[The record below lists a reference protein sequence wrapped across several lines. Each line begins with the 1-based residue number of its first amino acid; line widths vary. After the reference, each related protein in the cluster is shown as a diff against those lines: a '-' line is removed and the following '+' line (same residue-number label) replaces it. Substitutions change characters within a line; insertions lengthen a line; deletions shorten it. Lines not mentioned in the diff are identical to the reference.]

1 MIKNGLCNH
10 TFFCKDKIACELFK
24 SNSVYII
31 NNRYLCANMG
41 RIIAIDYGKKRTG
54 IAVSDPL
61 KLIAGGLTALP
72 SREVVD
78 FLKHYASENT
88 VDLFLLGD
96 PRQMN
101 YEPSENRERVLK
113 FRKNLQQ
120 TFPSIEIRM
129 IDERFTSVLAHQAM
143 IQGGLKKK
151 ARQNKE
157 LVDELSA
164 TILLQSFLETNRI

>member
-1 MIKNGLCNH
+1 
-10 TFFCKDKIACELFK
+10 
-24 SNSVYII
+24 
-31 NNRYLCANMG
+31 MG
-41 RIIAIDYGKKRTG
+41 RIVALDYGKKRTG

-72 SREVVD
+72 SKDTIV
-78 FLKHYASENT
+78 FLKQYLAENA
-88 VDLFLLGD
+88 VDLFVLGD

-113 FRKNLQQ
+113 FKENLHRS
-120 TFPSIEIRM
+120 FPDIEIQM
-129 IDERFTSVLAHQAM
+129 VDERFTSLLAHQAM

-151 ARQNKE
+151 DRRDKA

-164 TILLQSFLETNRI
+164 TILLQSFLETNRS

>member
-1 MIKNGLCNH
+1 
-10 TFFCKDKIACELFK
+10 
-24 SNSVYII
+24 
-31 NNRYLCANMG
+31 MG
-41 RIIAIDYGKKRTG
+41 RIVALDYGKKRTG

-61 KLIAGGLTALP
+61 KLIAGGLTTLP
-72 SREVVD
+72 SREAIG
-78 FLKHYASENT
+78 FLKQYAAENE
-88 VDLFLLGD
+88 VELFVLGD

-113 FRKNLQQ
+113 FKEDLRRS
-120 TFPSIEIRM
+120 FPDIEIQM
-129 IDERFTSVLAHQAM
+129 VDERFTSLLAQRAM

-151 ARQNKE
+151 DRQNKA